1 MYIYCI
7 PGLGSDERLFEK
19 LSFPDG
25 YTMVALNHIP
35 AHEGERLKEYAK
47 RMAQQIDQS
56 EPFVLL
62 GMSFG
67 GMIAVEIAHLLKAEQ
82 TIIISSAKNYNELP
96 VQYRIQKSFP
106 LRKWLTPK
114 MAKYGAMVLQ
124 PIVEP
129 DRNREKETFK
139 SMLSDQD
146 PVLLKRCIDMILTWD
161 RTEVQIPIIHIHGD
175 KDNTLPIKN
184 IKADIVVKG
193 GSHMMTLTEP
203 DQLSSILSEILD

>member
-1 MYIYCI
+1 
-7 PGLGSDERLFEK
+7 
-19 LSFPDG
+19 
-25 YTMVALNHIP
+25 MVAINHIP

-47 RMAQQIDQS
+47 RMAKQIDQS
-56 EPFVLL
+56 KPFSLL

-67 GMIAVEIAHLLKAEQ
+67 GMIAVEIAHELSPRQ
-82 TIIISSAKNYNELP
+82 TVIISSAKNFNELP
-96 VQYRIQKSFP
+96 AQYRIQKSIP
-106 LRKWLTPK
+106 LRYLSPK

-129 DRNREKETFK
+129 DRNREEETFK
-139 SMLSDQD
+139 SMLVDQD

-184 IKADIVVKG
+184 IDADYIVKG

-203 DQLSSILSEILD
+203 KKISEILKKVLNH